1 MTFYASFWGAISS
14 MSKKDQLPVFRAVI
28 SYGLFGYHKESLSA
42 GQDAFFSL
50 MKPVLDSSRKKAAN
64 GKHGGSKTKA
74 NGKQNAT
81 DNEVENEIEN
91 EVEIEKEKENESK
104 RTEAFE
110 QFWSAY
116 PRKEGKQKALEEFLK
131 VEADL
136 DVLLLALEKHK
147 KSAQWQK
154 NGGQFIPHAA
164 TWLVGKRWMDE
175 LLIPAND
182 VPMGCSEIDADG
194 IENIRRLLEESGYEK
209 LS

>member
-42 GQDAFFSL
+42 GQDAFFAL

-81 DNEVENEIEN
+81 ENEVENENEIEN
-91 EVEIEKEKENESK
+91 EVEIEKENESK
-104 RTEAFE
+104 RTEEFE

-116 PRKEGKQKALEEFLK
+116 PRKEGKQKAMEEFLK
-131 VEADL
+131 VEVDI
-136 DVLLLALEKHK
+136 DVLLLAVEEQK

-154 NGGQFIPHAA
+154 NVGQFIPHAS
-164 TWLVGKRWMDE
+164 TWLNGKRWED
-175 LLIPAND
+175 LLLPPAND
-182 VPMGCSEIDADG
+182 VPKGASGQLGEAEMEA
-194 IENIRRLLEESGYEK
+194 IRRVLQEG
-209 LS
+209 